1 MTTGRQASSWAF
13 WGDFGQ
19 TRPWAGGEGGEGR
32 RGEEK
37 RKGRGW
43 GEMGL
48 GRARGRTGG
57 RASYK
62 SKYLGKCDR
71 GDEDPRRRLEEGGH
85 R

>member
-1 MTTGRQASSWAF
+1 MIAGRQASSWAF
-13 WGDFGQ
+13 WGDIGQ
-19 TRPWAGGEGGEGR
+19 TRAWAGGRGGEEGKEKGKG
-32 RGEEK
+32 GE
-37 RKGRGW
+37 R
-43 GEMGL
+43 EMGL